1 MSPPSIETIKN
12 KSIKF
17 FEKKVLSNLNFG
29 TNIYE
34 RNWKILIVLD
44 ACRYDL
50 FKEFAP
56 EHDCYD
62 WFSEVESIRSVAS
75 STQIWL
81 PRTFLTADRELVNK
95 THYISGVGQTKKHL
109 PQDIFYQIDDV
120 WEYANDPDYGQTNPE
135 AITDAAIAAIR
146 NSGAS
151 KFIIHYPEPHAPF
164 HHCIGKYGAV
174 GKSQD
179 VWNKSLA
186 DGEVDKSE
194 VWDDYGQNLLMVL
207 EEVEKII
214 RNSDGRIIVTSDHGN
229 ALGEW
234 GFYGHPR
241 HVPISSIRRVP
252 WAETSGIGENNY
264 EVKGKEKM
272 TTEVENLSVE
282 ENLEA
287 LGYV

>member
-1 MSPPSIETIKN
+1 
-12 KSIKF
+12 
-17 FEKKVLSNLNFG
+17 
-29 TNIYE
+29 
-34 RNWKILIVLD
+34 
-44 ACRYDL
+44 
-50 FKEFAP
+50 
-56 EHDCYD
+56 
-62 WFSEVESIRSVAS
+62 
-75 STQIWL
+75 
-81 PRTFLTADRELVNK
+81 
-95 THYISGVGQTKKHL
+95 
-109 PQDIFYQIDDV
+109 
-120 WEYANDPDYGQTNPE
+120 
-135 AITDAAIAAIR
+135 
-146 NSGAS
+146 
-151 KFIIHYPEPHAPF
+151 
-164 HHCIGKYGAV
+164 
-174 GKSQD
+174 
-179 VWNKSLA
+179 
-186 DGEVDKSE
+186 
-194 VWDDYGQNLLMVL
+194 MVL